1 MPDILPA
8 HGMPSPPPGMP
19 AIGGY
24 MDGGK
29 GGGMPGMG
37 GMPMGALPGMQ
48 QMQLA
53 APMPIVN
60 SNVVR
65 IKQVFTVDGE
75 TDDSDFSEV
84 LEDMKQGCN
93 AHGMVIK
100 IDIVRP
106 QHLSRIPGA
115 TIADVFILYGDNVM
129 AGTCIG
135 KMTGRKY
142 DGKQIAIESYPRD
155 KYEQI
160 VKPAFAS

>member
-1 MPDILPA
+1 MSPMPDILPLP
-8 HGMPSPPPGMP
+8 GMPSPPPGMP
-19 AIGGY
+19 AIGNQGPGGY
-24 MDGGK
+24 
-29 GGGMPGMG
+29 GMPGM
-37 GMPMGALPGMQ
+37 LPGMPQ
-48 QMQLA
+48 AALQ
-53 APMPIVN
+53 APMPIVE
-60 SNVVR
+60 SNIVR

-75 TDDSDFSEV
+75 TDDSDFTEV

-115 TIADVFILYGDNVM
+115 TIADVFILFGDNVM

-160 VKPAFAS
+160 VKPAFA